1 MVNLMSD
8 LKIIKIKIK
17 ETYKKMID
25 VYFEVDGFEKNIPIG
40 LDVILYKKYK
50 KMRFSEKEKVNLDM
64 IYDFIKKNN
73 PELLI

>member
-17 ETYKKMID
+17 ETYNKMID

>member
-1 MVNLMSD
+1 MSD

-17 ETYKKMID
+17 ETYKNMID
-25 VYFEVDGFEKNIPIG
+25 VYFEVDGFEKNIPIA